1 MAIEQETNKNNS
13 PAHKEFENL
22 LNQDF
27 KDRKL
32 KEDEIIKAT
41 ITEITKNFVVVDCKA
56 KMEGMIPVEEFKHG
70 NELEKLKVGSVIEVY
85 LERIESFK
93 GEIVISREKAKRIN
107 AWKKMEKVFE
117 TKEELTGYISG
128 KVKGGYI
135 ANVEGLPCFM
145 PASQIDVRPLKKID
159 HLLNTPIQVIATRI
173 DKNRGNVCVSRRA
186 VLEKSKNKEISE
198 VLKNLKEGDVVEDA
212 IVKATTDWG
221 IFLDIKGADA
231 LLHVSDLSYGRVKK
245 PSELVTIGQKIK
257 VKITKIDEKT
267 NRVSASV
274 KALTE
279 DPYANISK
287 KYKVGETYEGICTKL
302 MDYGV
307 FVKLEE
313 GVEGLIHNSELSWT
327 NKNIQPSK
335 VLSASQKISVK
346 IVNID
351 IDAKRISLSY
361 KETLENP
368 WNDIKDSVRKEV
380 DVKIKNITDKAIFAE
395 LDNGLTG
402 MLHYKEISY
411 EENADDLKKFN
422 KNDKI
427 KVKIIEIKDD
437 KIRFSLRALG
447 KDPMDWFSEN
457 NKKVNDIIT
466 TRIHEVMK
474 TGVKVSIDKEK
485 KLIVTIK
492 KNDLAKQSA
501 DARPE
506 VFSPGN
512 VLDAKITE
520 LDMESRKIKLS
531 VKAAQID
538 EEKSLV
544 AKFGAGATKSGATLK
559 GIFEKALGGKKKKQT
574 KSKGIRVWHLLSNKQ
589 NRILLPSTKRM
600 TNTTSVP
607 ARLRSTPSRT
617 TR

>member
-427 KVKIIEIKDD
+427 KVKIIKIKDD

-447 KDPMDWFSEN
+447 KDPMDWFNEN

-520 LDMESRKIKLS
+520 LDMASRKIKLS

-559 GIFEKALGGKKKKQT
+559 GIFEKALGGKKKK
-574 KSKGIRVWHLLSNKQ
+574 KEEK
-589 NRILLPSTKRM
+589 
-600 TNTTSVP
+600 
-607 ARLRSTPSRT
+607 
-617 TR
+617 